1 MSSGARAS
9 IRSFSVFCLL
19 QPLLPT
25 DGNLRRN
32 VEGLSIEAPPLRHQP
47 PTPTPPPPPL
57 VPSRAHQAER
67 NASISASQPARRT
80 PHNLAAGGG
89 SPPPALLSC
98 PPQQLPCRDKSRPAS
113 DTSALRPG
121 REEKG
126 GRREMQYSYEN
137 YKAGSDVTWHRGT

>member
-1 MSSGARAS
+1 MRVHQSGAS
-9 IRSFSVFCLL
+9 LFSVCCQQMETSGATLRVCLL
-19 QPLLPT
+19 KPHPS
-25 DGNLRRN
+25 GIN
-32 VEGLSIEAPPLRHQP
+32 PPP
-47 PTPTPPPPPL
+47 PPPPPL

-98 PPQQLPCRDKSRPAS
+98 PPPPPQQLPCRDKSRPAS